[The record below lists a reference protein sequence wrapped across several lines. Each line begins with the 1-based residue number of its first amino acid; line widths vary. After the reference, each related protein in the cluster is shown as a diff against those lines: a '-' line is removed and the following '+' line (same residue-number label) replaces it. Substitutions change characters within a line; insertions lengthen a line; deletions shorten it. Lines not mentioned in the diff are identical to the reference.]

1 MIRES
6 EVEEAVSVNKKT
18 DIWIDCDP
26 GIDDAIALAMAA
38 SARDQLNLLGIST
51 VAGNQSTE
59 FVTDNALRLAAFF
72 DMEEVPVVRGAVS
85 PLVRTAEPAAH
96 VHGQTGLGNYMLPP
110 TTKPLDS
117 ESGIYYMYQ
126 CIMDRPEE
134 KKVTLVPTG
143 PLTNIALLLRTFPEV
158 KKRIERIVFMGGSS
172 VGGNVTPTAE
182 FNIYSDPEAAQ
193 IVCHCGLPLIMCG
206 LDVTRKSGLTRQQI
220 KALCESGSGV
230 EQACGQMLSF
240 YLDNA
245 PDASCD
251 MVPIHDAVTI
261 LYLTDTG
268 LFSGRDVTV
277 EVDCAPVEG
286 RGTTICQDRK
296 PDGERVETPVYLL
309 NQVDALG
316 FQNVVL
322 QRLKTLC

>member
-1 MIRES
+1 MKKNANGDGT
-6 EVEEAVSVNKKT
+6 VPEEKKT

-59 FVTDNALRLAAFF
+59 LVTDNALKLAAFF
-72 DMEEVPVVRGAVS
+72 GIKEVPVVRGAAG
-85 PLVRTAEPAAH
+85 PLVRTGEPAAH
-96 VHGQTGLGNYMLPP
+96 VHGQTGLGNYRLPP
-110 TTKPLDS
+110 TTKRLDS

-126 CIMDRPEE
+126 SIMDRPGE
-134 KKVTLVPTG
+134 KKVPLVPTG
-143 PLTNIALLLRTFPEV
+143 PLTIIALLLRTFPEV

-220 KALCESGSGV
+220 KTLLESGSGV

-261 LYLTDTG
+261 LYLTDPE

-277 EVDCAPVEG
+277 EVDCAPVKG
-286 RGTTICQDRK
+286 RGTTICRDRK
-296 PDGERVETPVYLL
+296 PDGEEVEIPVYLL

-316 FQNVVL
+316 FQNVLL